1 LADPSHP
8 LIKNATAP
16 SSGLPPRKGKRPL
29 RAIVATSATSGVLG
43 IPQPPKAEKRGMH
56 RRIKSDVP
64 RVQVSGIIT
73 KSDLLKNLPD
83 PRWGGIKNHK
93 RNRSRSGGELL
104 GSGFNSYGSL
114 GLSTPEKGNMHVRT
128 KSDMSLS
135 SAVTDLTKSALIKE
149 VTEEGMI
156 LVSFNVV

>member
-1 LADPSHP
+1 
-8 LIKNATAP
+8 
-16 SSGLPPRKGKRPL
+16 
-29 RAIVATSATSGVLG
+29 
-43 IPQPPKAEKRGMH
+43 
-56 RRIKSDVP
+56 VP

-93 RNRSRSGGELL
+93 RDRSGSGGELL

-114 GLSTPEKGNMHVRT
+114 GLSIPEKGNMHVRT

-149 VTEEGMI
+149 VTEEGRIRFQLPKDNFRI
-156 LVSFNVV
+156 LMDCSLGECADCLVVVGRK